1 MADFDEDCGGRNHEV
16 AMQWSRIPGGEELIR
31 WFAGAPVCFHDG
43 EISDIWHGASTN
55 AGARLQ
61 TFAAGWRRGS
71 ERFAS
76 RCVVAIYL
84 YRFGDGRREAVVELD
99 FRNVRSFELAGDY
112 PQQMVLDEIAL
123 EEKGDSIRVA
133 FFGIAGFGGH
143 IEAEGLTVRVQDI
156 QEPQG

>member
-1 MADFDEDCGGRNHEV
+1 MPEFDDDCREHNRSI
-16 AMQWSRIPGGEELIR
+16 Q
-31 WFAGAPVCFHDG
+31 
-43 EISDIWHGASTN
+43 
-55 AGARLQ
+55 
-61 TFAAGWRRGS
+61 
-71 ERFAS
+71 
-76 RCVVAIYL
+76 YL
-84 YRFGDGRREAVVELD
+84 GKACVVELD